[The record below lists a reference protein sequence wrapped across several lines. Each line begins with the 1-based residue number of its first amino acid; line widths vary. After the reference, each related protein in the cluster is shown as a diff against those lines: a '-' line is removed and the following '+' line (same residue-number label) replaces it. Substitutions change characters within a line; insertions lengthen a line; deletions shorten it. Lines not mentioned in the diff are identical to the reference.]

1 MNFMVNIQLWTTSP
15 AFYMPQR
22 SCGFFSSPLSDSEVI
37 FSPLEI
43 FYSQP
48 DAGHILKV
56 APVANI
62 TAAYHKFTW

>member
-1 MNFMVNIQLWTTSP
+1 MDHISHFLYATVALCFP
-15 AFYMPQR
+15 R
-22 SCGFFSSPLSDSEVI
+22 PLSDSEVI
-37 FSPLEI
+37 SSPLRK

-48 DAGHILKV
+48 DAAHILKV